1 MTLTADYVTDDDV
14 AISFDHLLGGVG
26 RIANPRILPGGEV
39 VTWAGALARRPR
51 TSAARALELAA
62 EIGRVV
68 AGVSAAAPSKRDRR
82 FVDAAWSGNPLLRRW
97 VQGYLVSVH
106 MAQQLIEDVD
116 LDERTQD
123 RLRLLVENLSDALA
137 PSNAPLLNPASA
149 KETIDTGG
157 ASLVRGVR
165 NFLTDMSSRPRV
177 PNMVDNSSFELGE
190 NLAATP
196 GNVLLRTPMFE
207 LIRYAPT
214 TKKVRSVPL
223 LMVPPTINKYYVLDL
238 APGRSMIE
246 YLVGQGQQVFVM
258 SWRNPSA
265 RHADWGLDAYIHA
278 VEEALDAVREITS
291 SPSASVY
298 AACSGGIIASMAA
311 AHLAATGRADQLA
324 SLTLAVTVLDQRNG
338 GTANSVVDRRRAEA
352 AAAMS
357 RRAGYLDGKALAEV
371 FAWLRPNDLIWNY
384 WVNNYLLGKLPPA
397 FDILS
402 WNADTTRMPARLH
415 ADFLALSIGNKL
427 ATPGDATA
435 LGVPVDLSR
444 ITADSYV
451 IGGETDHLTP
461 WQACYRSTGLLGGK
475 SEFVL
480 STSGHIAALVNPP
493 TNAKAA
499 FRHAADTSMSP
510 REFLEGAEQ
519 HQGSWWTHYA
529 EWLGARSGELRAA
542 PDEPGRGR
550 FQVLC
555 AAPGTYVFDK

>member
-39 VTWAGALARRPR
+39 LSWAGALARRPR
-51 TSAARALELAA
+51 TPAARALELAS

-68 AGVSAAAPSKRDRR
+68 AGVSEAAPSKRDRR
-82 FVDAAWSGNPLLRRW
+82 FVDPAWSGNPLLRRW
-97 VQGYLVSVH
+97 VQTYLVTVEK
-106 MAQQLIEDVD
+106 AQQLIEDVD

-137 PSNAPLLNPASA
+137 PSNTPLLNPASA

-165 NFLTDMSSRPRV
+165 NFVTDMSSRPRV
-177 PNMVDNSSFELGE
+177 PSMVDNSAFELGE

-196 GNVLLRTPMFE
+196 GDVLLRTPMFE

-238 APGRSMIE
+238 SPGRSMIE
-246 YLVGQGQQVFVM
+246 YLVSQGQQVFVM

-291 SPSASVY
+291 SPSAAVY

-311 AHLAATGRADQLA
+311 AHLAATGRGDELS
-324 SLTLAVTVLDQRNG
+324 SLTLAVTVLDQRNA
-338 GTANSVVDRRRAEA
+338 GTVNSVVDRRRAEA

-357 RRAGYLDGKALAEV
+357 RRAGYLDGNALAEV

-461 WQACYRSTGLLGGK
+461 WQSCYRSTGMLGGK

-493 TNAKAA
+493 TNAKAS
-499 FRHAADTSMSP
+499 FRHATDTSVSA
-510 REFLEGAEQ
+510 RQFVEDAEQ

-529 EWLGARSGELRAA
+529 DWLGARSGELRPAA
-542 PDEPGRGR
+542 VEPGRGR
-550 FQVLC
+550 FQPLG

>member
-26 RIANPRILPGGEV
+26 RIANPRILPGIEV
-39 VTWAGALARRPR
+39 LTWAGALARRPR
-51 TSAARALELAA
+51 TPAARALELAG

-68 AGVSAAAPSKRDRR
+68 AGVSEAAPSKRDRR
-82 FVDAAWSGNPLLRRW
+82 FVDPAWSGNPLLRRW
-97 VQGYLVSVH
+97 VQTYLVAIEK
-106 MAQQLIEDVD
+106 AQQLIEDVD

-137 PSNAPLLNPASA
+137 PSNTPLLNPASA

-157 ASLVRGVR
+157 ASLLRGVR
-165 NFLTDMSSRPRV
+165 NFVTDMSSRPRV
-177 PNMVDNSSFELGE
+177 PSMVDNSSFELGE

-196 GNVLLRTPMFE
+196 GDVLLRTPMFE
-207 LIRYAPT
+207 LIRYAPS
-214 TKKVRSVPL
+214 TKKVHSVPL

-238 APGRSMIE
+238 SPGRSMIE
-246 YLVGQGQQVFVM
+246 YLVSQGHQVFVM

-278 VEEALDAVREITS
+278 VEEALDAVREITA
-291 SPSASVY
+291 SPTASVY

-311 AHLAATGRADQLA
+311 AHLAATGRGDELS
-324 SLTLAVTVLDQRNG
+324 SLTLAVTVLDQRNS
-338 GTANSVVDRRRAEA
+338 GTVNSVVDRRRAEA

-357 RRAGYLDGKALAEV
+357 RRAGYLDGNALAEV

-384 WVNNYLLGKLPPA
+384 WVNNYLLGKVPPA

-415 ADFLALSIGNKL
+415 AEFLALSIGNKL
-427 ATPGDATA
+427 ASPGDASA
-435 LGVPVDLSR
+435 LGVPVDLGR
-444 ITADSYV
+444 ITADSYI

-493 TNAKAA
+493 TNVKAS
-499 FRHAADTSMSP
+499 FRHATDPSGSP
-510 REFLEGAEQ
+510 QQFVEDAEQ

-529 EWLGARSGELRAA
+529 DWLGARSGELRAA
-542 PDEPGRGR
+542 TVDPGRGR
-550 FQVLC
+550 FQSLG